1 MTPTTKPTRKK
12 LGSAFGNDGLV
23 PAERHRDTRGDLLV
37 SARIKLETRREFS
50 EEIGRLW
57 KRANDA
63 FLDVGRH
70 LIEAKAR
77 LEHGEFGEMLE
88 RDMPFSH
95 RTANMLMKVAEA
107 VDSGAL
113 PFPVNQLPPS
123 YATVYEVATLK
134 PEEQQ
139 QAAAEG
145 LVHPTVRREEVVAF
159 RRRLRVVPLHAH
171 TSVNRKALEK
181 ELAKLETEERR
192 IRERRSQI
200 EALLSE
206 LEQQQ

>member
-1 MTPTTKPTRKK
+1 MIPTTRPVRKK
-12 LGSAFGNDGLV
+12 LGSAFGDDGLV

-37 SARIKLETRREFS
+37 SARIKLETRREFT

-70 LIEAKAR
+70 LNDAKAR
-77 LEHGEFGEMLE
+77 LEHGEFGEMLK

-107 VDSGAL
+107 VDTGAL
-113 PFPVNQLPPS
+113 PIPADQLPSS
-123 YATVYEVATLK
+123 YATVYEVVTLK

-139 QAAAEG
+139 QAVAAG
-145 LVHPTVRREEVVAF
+145 LVNPTVRREDVVAF
-159 RRRLRVVPLHAH
+159 RRQLRVREPRPANLP
-171 TSVNRKALEK
+171 SRNALKK
-181 ELAKLETEERR
+181 ELAKLKAEERR
-192 IRERRSQI
+192 IRERRAEI
-200 EALLSE
+200 ERMLSSFIE
-206 LEQQQ
+206 D

>member
-1 MTPTTKPTRKK
+1 MTPTTKPARKK
-12 LGSAFGNDGLV
+12 LGSAFGDDGLV

-37 SARIKLETRREFS
+37 SARIKLETRREFI

-77 LEHGEFGEMLE
+77 LEHGEFGEMVE

-107 VDSGAL
+107 VDTGAL
-113 PFPVNQLPPS
+113 PFPADQLPPS
-123 YATVYEVATLK
+123 YATVYEVVTLK

-139 QAAAEG
+139 QAVAAG
-145 LVHPTVRREEVVAF
+145 LVNPTVRREDVVAF
-159 RRRLRVVPLHAH
+159 RRQLRVRERQPG
-171 TSVNRKALEK
+171 SSPSRKALEK
-181 ELAKLETEERR
+181 ELAKLEAEERR
-192 IRERRSQI
+192 IRERRAEI
-200 EALLSE
+200 EHMLSTVGD
-206 LEQQQ
+206 